1 MDLSTLSKEELLKLK
16 KEAEYK
22 VSEYK
27 NLQLALKVQLNSS
40 YGALG
45 SPYFRFYD
53 LRQAEAITLSG
64 QASITFI
71 NQKLN
76 EYLNNILKTKDV
88 DYVIANDT
96 DSTYLN
102 MEDLVNKIT
111 ANKNLSIQQKVD
123 FVDKL
128 SSEKIEPY
136 IDKCFEDFS
145 QYMNSY
151 QRTIKMKRE
160 AIADKGLWTGKK
172 RYILSV
178 HNSEGVAFKDPQIK
192 ITGIESVRSSTPDI
206 VRKKIQECITII
218 MKGEQDELHKF
229 IENFEKEFEK
239 MSIEEI
245 GRPVGANNLLKYSD
259 NRSVFKKGTPQQVKG
274 ALIYNYLIKKMSLE
288 KKYPLIN
295 EGEKIK
301 TIYLLEP
308 NNCATN
314 CISFIDVLPKEF
326 DLVNKIDYETQFEKT
341 FLKPMKNILDAI
353 GWTHEKVSTL
363 EDLFY

>member
-16 KEAEYK
+16 KQAEYK

-27 NLQLALKVQLNSS
+27 NLQLALKVQLNSA

-71 NQKLN
+71 AHRLN
-76 EYLNNILKTKDV
+76 LYLNKLLKTENE
-88 DYVIANDT
+88 DYLAASDT

-102 MEDLVNKIT
+102 MGPLVEKISKG
-111 ANKNLSIQQKVD
+111 KNLSTKQKVD
-123 FVDKL
+123 FLDKL
-128 SSEKIEPY
+128 AQEKIEPY
-136 IDKCFEDFS
+136 IEKCFEEFS
-145 QYMNSY
+145 DYMNSF
-151 QRTIKMKRE
+151 QRTIRMKRE
-160 AIADKGLWTGKK
+160 AIAEKGLWTGKK

-178 HNSEGVAFKDPQIK
+178 HNSEGVSFKEPKIK
-192 ITGIESVRSSTPDI
+192 ITGIESVRSSTPDV
-206 VRKKIQECITII
+206 VRKKIEECIAII
-218 MKGEQDELHKF
+218 MKGDQDKLHKF
-229 IENFEKEFEK
+229 IENFEKDFEK
-239 MSIEEI
+239 MTIEDI

-259 NRSVFKKGTPQQVKG
+259 SRSVYRKGTPQQVKG
-274 ALIYNYLIKKMSLE
+274 ALIYNHLIEKMELD

-301 TIYLLEP
+301 TIYLREP
-308 NNCATN
+308 NKCGTN
-314 CISFIDVLPKEF
+314 CISFIDNLPKEF
-326 DLVNKIDYETQFEKT
+326 ELENKIDYETQFEKT
-341 FLKPMKNILDAI
+341 FLKPMKTILEAI

-363 EDLFY
+363 EDLFE